1 MFSFRP
7 DKQKGLA
14 YKKITRKPGKTYKQI
29 ALTTQVYV
37 FTQTVSANTQLIEV
51 LELHL

>member
-14 YKKITRKPGKTYKQI
+14 YKKITRKPEKTYKQI

-37 FTQTVSANTQLIEV
+37 YSHRQSLPTLS
-51 LELHL
+51 